1 MKTLQEIQQENRKMI
16 LEAIHGCSY
25 EEALEKELVVGC
37 KVIDLKHQFFGEHSP
52 TEMVLFE
59 DTGDESFY
67 FTHYRGNPFV
77 KASRQSILDK
87 NRYEILG
94 KPLTLDR
101 VLLAFLEKKIC
112 HFHIII
118 GESSKIELE
127 AIESWDLTKPTLE
140 EQSEETQ
147 RAIYELLIK
156 LLILKITEIR
166 KENPPVI
173 SELSSEVKQAMV
185 NLKYHSRIT
194 DYFDKESAL
203 EEIKY
208 SAKNLLNA
216 LEKQFGGK
224 NDQ

>member
-1 MKTLQEIQQENRKMI
+1 MKTLEQIQKENRKMI
-16 LEAIHGCSY
+16 LEAIHGLSY
-25 EEALEKELVVGC
+25 EQALEKELVVGC

-52 TEMVLFE
+52 TEMVLVE

-67 FTHYRGNPFV
+67 FTHYRGNPIINV
-77 KASRQSILDK
+77 SLEAILDK

-127 AIESWDLTKPTLE
+127 AIEFWDLTKPTLE

-147 RAIYELLIK
+147 GAIHK
-156 LLILKITEIR
+156 LWGV
-166 KENPPVI
+166 EN
-173 SELSSEVKQAMV
+173 
-185 NLKYHSRIT
+185 
-194 DYFDKESAL
+194 D
-203 EEIKY
+203 
-208 SAKNLLNA
+208 
-216 LEKQFGGK
+216 
-224 NDQ
+224 